1 MGKFA
6 LGLLSQLVS
15 LFSGALGGAW
25 EMLTGM
31 VSKAYGA
38 FEQYNQKGISFARQV
53 GMNAKEA
60 QAYTEVLVS
69 RAEKLGRAYGISA
82 EQVYALQENLAAAT
96 GKAMMLNEQEAE
108 RMVQINKMVGS
119 NVANEFTSEIMSH
132 MGGQLSTVQGAVSKA
147 YATGAKSGLNAVK
160 FSEKVAKNLSLANKL
175 SFRDGVNGIIKMT
188 ALSEKLGFNLQSVEQ
203 AASNFMD
210 IDKAIEN
217 AAQLQMLGGAAGAYG
232 GNPLEMAYEANY
244 DPEAFTER
252 MTKMLGGYATFD
264 KESGMANVGGT
275 NRMFVAEIAKKLG
288 IGMEEA
294 MSIAKKQAEVKY
306 KEGAFGAKFGS
317 MSKEDQDFIMNK
329 SYIENGRLMIN
340 DASGGKHDITNGN
353 VSPEILEELKKFDNM
368 SELDVMKSQAQ
379 SLTSIQ
385 EEVAGIKTSF
395 YATLAKPMI
404 EHAKTIQGSIKQVG
418 AFLIDNIAKPAS
430 KFIGKALSWY
440 EENKQILT
448 DTLSIIGG
456 VIGGTLSF
464 FRNNW
469 SWLKWAL
476 LTIIASIGIGKLAKF
491 GVNTYKRGARI
502 ARTVK
507 GWFGRG
513 GGGGAA
519 AATNV
524 GKTGFFNRIGG
535 FLANA
540 RTSIGNKLK
549 GLGDVFAKART
560 TIGSKLSGIGDFFVK
575 AKATI
580 GSKLS
585 GIGDFFVKAKATIGS
600 KLNSLGDVFAKA
612 RTSIGN
618 KLKGL
623 GDAFNNFRA
632 NVGSMASTARAN
644 VSNTAGTFWGKTK
657 NATKNGWNTAKR
669 FFKTPAAK
677 VGGIGAL
684 LTVVDGIGAISD
696 YSNNKDELDNQLN
709 SGQLT
714 REEYD
719 TQVRGAQDERNERIG
734 GAAGSAIGAAI
745 GTAVAGPIGTFI
757 GGWVGDFLGS
767 KVGKY
772 WNTATEYASKAWDGI
787 KGIASNVWD
796 GIKGIA
802 KDSWEG
808 IKTFG
813 KTAWEGAKG
822 IISNSWIGD
831 SWRGIKKFW
840 NGVFAE
846 GGVVGGNSYEGD
858 RVLARVNSGE
868 MILNKNQ
875 QTELFDILNKAKPF
889 NSISSLFKPTND
901 VKAKPVGGKEY
912 VYSSKEDKRNG
923 VTELT
928 VKDININVSGT
939 IKLDAGTMSKDID
952 INRLLSDTSFVSS
965 LKEMIK
971 SSINND
977 MNGGR
982 FMNDNA
988 TLRGSVAPTTYWG
1001 R

>member
-15 LFSGALGGAW
+15 LFGGALGSAW
-25 EMLTGM
+25 DMLTGM

-53 GMNAKEA
+53 GMSAKEA

-69 RAEKLGRAYGISA
+69 RAEKLGKAYGISA
-82 EQVYALQENLAAAT
+82 EQVYALQENLAAST

-217 AAQLQMLGGAAGAYG
+217 SAQLQMLGGAAGAYG

-340 DASGGKHDITNGN
+340 DASGGKHDITNGTN
-353 VSPEILEELKKFDNM
+353 GNIAPEILEELKKFDNM

-385 EEVAGIKTSF
+385 EEVSGIKTSF
-395 YATLAKPMI
+395 NATLAKPMI

-448 DTLSIIGG
+448 DTLSLVGG

-464 FRNNW
+464 FRDNW

-476 LTIIASIGIGKLAKF
+476 LTIIAGIGIGKVAKF
-491 GVNTYKRGARI
+491 GVNTYRRGARI

-507 GWFGRG
+507 GWFGK
-513 GGGGAA
+513 GGGGAPA
-519 AATNV
+519 AAANV
-524 GKTGFFNRIGG
+524 GKTGFFKRIGG
-535 FLANA
+535 FFAKAKSSIGSMLNGLGNVFATA
-540 RTSIGNKLK
+540 RTSLGN
-549 GLGDVFAKART
+549 
-560 TIGSKLSGIGDFFVK
+560 KLSGIGNFFVK
-575 AKATI
+575 AKAN
-580 GSKLS
+580 
-585 GIGDFFVKAKATIGS
+585 IGS
-600 KLNSLGDVFAKA
+600 KLNSLGNVFAKA

-618 KLKGL
+618 KLKDL

-657 NATKNGWNTAKR
+657 NAAKR
-669 FFKTPAAK
+669 GWAKVKNWGRKFPKSIK

-684 LTVVDGIGAISD
+684 LTVADGIGAISD
-696 YSNNKDELDNQLN
+696 YSNNKEELDNQLN

-719 TQVRGAQDERNERIG
+719 AQVRGAQDARNESIG

-745 GTAVAGPIGTFI
+745 GTAVAGPIGTFV
-757 GGWVGDFLGS
+757 GGWLGDFLGS

-772 WNTATEYASKAWDGI
+772 WNTATGYASKAWDGI
-787 KGIASNVWD
+787 KGIAGNAWD
-796 GIKGIA
+796 GIKGVA

-813 KTAWEGAKG
+813 KSAWG
-822 IISNSWIGD
+822 
-831 SWRGIKKFW
+831 GIKKLW

-868 MILNKNQ
+868 MILNRSQ

-889 NSISSLFKPTND
+889 NFVSSLFKPTND

-939 IKLDAGTMSKDID
+939 IKLDTGTMSKDID

-988 TLRGSVAPTTYWG
+988 TLRGSIAPTTYWG